1 MSGIIWNV
9 RGFGN
14 LATQRRALFLRRHH
28 HLSFLAVLEPMVD
41 LDCRYMA
48 RRMGFEEVVSNKSG
62 KVWFFWDSTIACRVL
77 FDHDQFLHLELSSQ
91 LFPSSMIVTVVYA
104 KCTRLER
111 SLLWESLEEL
121 RPEGDRLWLVG
132 GDFNVISSM
141 EEHSAGVL
149 ARPGAMEDFNNFI
162 MLAGLVDAGFVGDR
176 YTWTNNRVW
185 KRLDR
190 VLLSP
195 SWGSL
200 DFTCGTR
207 AESSEDGARRLKEHL
222 KWWNTEVFGNIHDRV
237 LQAEESMAAAE
248 QAYDRDP
255 TEQSRIHRS
264 ECQAHLFRVLDM
276 EEDFW
281 KQRAAIR
288 WMGEGE
294 RNTKFR
300 RRGQLADFSE
310 FGRRG
315 SAWTSLRGGESQES
329 VFFRSC

>member
-62 KVWFFWDSTIACRVL
+62 KVWFFWDSTIACKVL

-162 MLAGLVDAGFVGDR
+162 MLAGLVD
-176 YTWTNNRVW
+176 
-185 KRLDR
+185 
-190 VLLSP
+190 
-195 SWGSL
+195 
-200 DFTCGTR
+200 
-207 AESSEDGARRLKEHL
+207 
-222 KWWNTEVFGNIHDRV
+222 VFGDHLSSGACITCPHLWSSCDSVAEGLLRFQRMGCGMWTLAQMQRRSIGVYLVWHVDRRG
-237 LQAEESMAAAE
+237 LHEAGGQGASG
-248 QAYDRDP
+248 
-255 TEQSRIHRS
+255 
-264 ECQAHLFRVLDM
+264 VLDM
-276 EEDFW
+276 EEDFKDPFDGW
-281 KQRAAIR
+281 ER
-288 WMGEGE
+288 GEE
-294 RNTKFR
+294 YKV
-300 RRGQLADFSE
+300 L
-310 FGRRG
+310 
-315 SAWTSLRGGESQES
+315 SLQEE
-329 VFFRSC
+329 VA

>member
-28 HLSFLAVLEPMVD
+28 HMSFLAVLEPMVD

-62 KVWFFWDSTIACRVL
+62 KVWFFWDSTIACKVL

-91 LFPSSMIVTVVYA
+91 LFPSSMVVTVVYA
-104 KCTRLER
+104 KCT
-111 SLLWESLEEL
+111 
-121 RPEGDRLWLVG
+121 
-132 GDFNVISSM
+132 SM

-162 MLAGLVDAGFVGDR
+162 MLAGQVDAGFVGDR

-200 DFTCGTR
+200 DFTVR
-207 AESSEDGARRLKEHL
+207 VEHL
-222 KWWNTEVFGNIHDRV
+222 
-237 LQAEESMAAAE
+237 S
-248 QAYDRDP
+248 
-255 TEQSRIHRS
+255 
-264 ECQAHLFRVLDM
+264 
-276 EEDFW
+276 
-281 KQRAAIR
+281 RAASDHCPLLPEA
-288 WMGEGE
+288 EG
-294 RNTKFR
+294 
-300 RRGQLADFSE
+300 L
-310 FGRRG
+310 
-315 SAWTSLRGGESQES
+315 L
-329 VFFRSC
+329 